1 MKTVKYKFT
10 LAEIL
15 VAMAV
20 FSILLTL
27 MLQFFSGARTLWTA
41 NEKRASVYAD
51 ASIALD
57 LMANL
62 LQTTYLSKTEPVLA
76 PGGGTSV
83 PPENQ
88 TPFLIK
94 RATAAPANSG
104 SNDRIFFNSE
114 LPGGE
119 LLSGGAIR
127 FLSFQRGDDPD
138 NTGKNNVLYLKVL
151 CDVEGVVFSS
161 CNDLAE
167 LDPKDSKTISL
178 GDNEGHDG
186 TLGQI
191 RNFLH
196 ELMTEKSDFKLK
208 ANGESSKEQKR
219 RVKPILRNV
228 TGLRFIPIYLNNSG
242 SSAALEKDT
251 GNGDYTGVYK
261 VDDKKTFIGVEIEL
275 SLMPSEAVVNDW
287 ANKNFDNDFRISNEF
302 TFRRTVWFGHR
313 MYIK

>member
-57 LMANL
+57 LMANF
-62 LQTTYLSKTEPVLA
+62 LQTTYLSKKDAVPA
-76 PGGGTSV
+76 AGGGTPV
-83 PPENQ
+83 LPENQ

-94 RATAAPANSG
+94 RDSAAPADSG
-104 SNDRIFFNSE
+104 SNDRIFFISE
-114 LPGGE
+114 LPGGS

-151 CDVEGVVFSS
+151 CDAEGLDFSS
-161 CNDLAE
+161 CNDLAP
-167 LDPKDSKTISL
+167 LAGSDSKF
-178 GDNEGHDG
+178 GKEHDG
-186 TLGQI
+186 TLSGDKRVQ
-191 RNFLH
+191 NFLYD
-196 ELMTEKSDFKLK
+196 LMTNHSGFKLQ
-208 ANGESSKEQKR
+208 ADGGSSDDQKR
-219 RVKPILRNV
+219 RVKPVLRNV
-228 TGLRFIPIYLNNSG
+228 TGLKFIPIYLEG
-242 SSAALEKDT
+242 SDIKKYTENDDT
-251 GNGDYTGVYK
+251 GIYSATEG
-261 VDDKKTFIGVEIEL
+261 KTLVGIEIEL
-275 SLMPSEAVVNDW
+275 SLMPNEAVVNDW
-287 ANKNFDNDFRISNEF
+287 ASKSFDNDFRISNEF

-313 MYIK
+313 MYIR

>member
-62 LQTTYLSKTEPVLA
+62 LQTTYLNRKEPVLA
-76 PGGGTSV
+76 AGGGTPV

-94 RATAAPANSG
+94 RDSAAPANSG
-104 SNDRIFFNSE
+104 SNDRIFFISE
-114 LPGGE
+114 LPGGS

-151 CDVEGVVFSS
+151 CDAEGLDFSS
-161 CNDLAE
+161 CNDLAS
-167 LDPKDSKTISL
+167 LDKDDSKFSK
-178 GDNEGHDG
+178 EHDG
-186 TLGQI
+186 TLSGDKRVQK
-191 RNFLH
+191 FLYD
-196 ELMTEKSDFKLK
+196 LMTKHSEFKLQ
-208 ANGESSKEQKR
+208 AGGGSSDDHKR
-219 RVKPILRNV
+219 RVKPVLRNV
-228 TGLRFIPIYLNNSG
+228 TGLKFIPIYLEG
-242 SSAALEKDT
+242 SDIKKYTENDDTGIYSAAA
-251 GNGDYTGVYK
+251 G
-261 VDDKKTFIGVEIEL
+261 KTLVGIEIEL
-275 SLMPSEAVVNDW
+275 SLMPSEAVVDDW
-287 ANKNFDNDFRISNEF
+287 ASKNFDNDFRISNEF
-302 TFRRTVWFGHR
+302 TFRRTVWLGHR
-313 MYIK
+313 MYIR

>member
-76 PGGGTSV
+76 AGGGTSV

-94 RATAAPANSG
+94 RATPAPANSG

-151 CDVEGVVFSS
+151 SDEEGVVFSS

-167 LDPKDSKTISL
+167 LDKNDSKISL
-178 GDNEGHDG
+178 NEGHDG
-186 TLGQI
+186 SLEKV
-191 RNFLH
+191 RDFLH
-196 ELMTEKSDFKLK
+196 DLMTTNKEFQLK
-208 ANGESSKEQKR
+208 KDAASSNEQKR

-228 TGLRFIPIYLNNSG
+228 TGLKFIPIYLDNSG
-242 SSAALEKDT
+242 STAEIQKDT
-251 GNGDYTGVYK
+251 GNENYTGIYT
-261 VDDKKTFIGVEIEL
+261 VDNKKTFIGVEIEL

-287 ANKNFDNDFRISNEF
+287 ESRNFDNDFRISNEF
-302 TFRRTVWFGHR
+302 TFRKTVWFGHR

>member
-62 LQTTYLSKTEPVLA
+62 LQTTYLNRKEPVLA
-76 PGGGTSV
+76 AGGETPV

-94 RATAAPANSG
+94 RDSAAPANSG
-104 SNDRIFFNSE
+104 SNDRIFFISE
-114 LPGGE
+114 LPGGS

-151 CDVEGVVFSS
+151 CDAEGLDFSS
-161 CNDLAE
+161 CNDLAPLVGKE
-167 LDPKDSKTISL
+167 SKF
-178 GDNEGHDG
+178 GMAHDG
-186 TLGQI
+186 TLSGESGSVQ
-191 RNFLH
+191 NFLYD
-196 ELMTEKSDFKLK
+196 LMTNNSEFKLQAK
-208 ANGESSKEQKR
+208 GGSSPDQKR
-219 RVKPILRNV
+219 RVKPVLRNV
-228 TGLRFIPIYLNNSG
+228 TGLKFTPIYLEG
-242 SSAALEKDT
+242 SDIKKDT
-251 GNGDYTGVYK
+251 ENLKHTGIYPATAG
-261 VDDKKTFIGVEIEL
+261 KTLVGIEIEL

-287 ANKNFDNDFRISNEF
+287 ASKSFDNDFRISNEF
-302 TFRRTVWFGHR
+302 TFRRTVWLGHR
-313 MYIK
+313 MYIR

>member
-62 LQTTYLSKTEPVLA
+62 LQTTYLNRKEPVWA
-76 PGGGTSV
+76 AGGGAPV

-94 RATAAPANSG
+94 RDSAAPANSG
-104 SNDRIFFNSE
+104 SNDRIFFISE
-114 LPGGE
+114 LPGGS

-151 CDVEGVVFSS
+151 CDAEGLDFSS
-161 CNDLAE
+161 CNDLAP
-167 LDPKDSKTISL
+167 LVKDDSKF
-178 GDNEGHDG
+178 EKEHDG
-186 TLGQI
+186 TLSGSNKVQ
-191 RNFLH
+191 NFLYD
-196 ELMTEKSDFKLK
+196 LMTNHSEFKLQ
-208 ANGESSKEQKR
+208 ANGGSSDDQKR
-219 RVKPILRNV
+219 RVKPVLRNV
-228 TGLRFIPIYLNNSG
+228 TGLKFIPIYLEG
-242 SSAALEKDT
+242 SAIKKDT
-251 GNGDYTGVYK
+251 GTDDYTGIYPAAAG
-261 VDDKKTFIGVEIEL
+261 KTLVGIEIEL

-287 ANKNFDNDFRISNEF
+287 ESKSFDNDFRISNEF

-313 MYIK
+313 MYIR

>member
-62 LQTTYLSKTEPVLA
+62 LQTTYLNRKEPVLA
-76 PGGGTSV
+76 AGGGTLV

-94 RATAAPANSG
+94 RDLAAPDNSG
-104 SNDRIFFNSE
+104 SNDRIFFISE
-114 LPGGE
+114 LPGGN

-151 CDVEGVVFSS
+151 CDAEGLDFSS
-161 CNDLAE
+161 CNDLAPLAGE
-167 LDPKDSKTISL
+167 DSKFSKEH
-178 GDNEGHDG
+178 NG
-186 TLGQI
+186 TLEGI
-191 RNFLH
+191 RNFLYD
-196 ELMTEKSDFKLK
+196 LMTNHSGFKLQ
-208 ANGESSKEQKR
+208 ADGGSSDDQKR
-219 RVKPILRNV
+219 RVKPVLRNV
-228 TGLRFIPIYLNNSG
+228 TGLKFIPIYLEG
-242 SSAALEKDT
+242 SDIKKDT
-251 GNGDYTGVYK
+251 GTDDYTGIYLAAAG
-261 VDDKKTFIGVEIEL
+261 KTLVGIEIEL
-275 SLMPSEAVVNDW
+275 SLMPNEAVVNDW
-287 ANKNFDNDFRISNEF
+287 ASKSFDNDFRISNEF
-302 TFRRTVWFGHR
+302 TFRRTVWLGHR
-313 MYIK
+313 MYIR

>member
-62 LQTTYLSKTEPVLA
+62 LQTTYLNRKEPVF
-76 PGGGTSV
+76 PVTGSV
-83 PPENQ
+83 TPPENQ

-94 RATAAPANSG
+94 RDSAAPDDSS
-104 SNDRIFFNSE
+104 SNNRIFFISE
-114 LPGGE
+114 LPGGS

-151 CDVEGVVFSS
+151 CDAEGLDFSS
-161 CNDLAE
+161 CNDLAPLAGNE
-167 LDPKDSKTISL
+167 SKF
-178 GDNEGHDG
+178 GKEHNG
-186 TLGQI
+186 TLEGI
-191 RNFLH
+191 RNFLYD
-196 ELMTEKSDFKLK
+196 LMTNHSGFKLQ
-208 ANGESSKEQKR
+208 AGGGSSDDHKR

-228 TGLRFIPIYLNNSG
+228 TGLKFIPIYLEG
-242 SSAALEKDT
+242 SDIKKDT
-251 GNGDYTGVYK
+251 GDADYTGIYLATEG
-261 VDDKKTFIGVEIEL
+261 KTLVGIEIEL

-287 ANKNFDNDFRISNEF
+287 ASKSFDNDFRISNEF

-313 MYIK
+313 MYIR